1 MKNMV
6 ITTEAL
12 AYMFSNTLAK
22 VEITRMVAGA
32 GIIPEANALGATA
45 VAGPE
50 LFSTPASKD
59 NVTIIDNTILN
70 IDFVI
75 SNSGMANNILIN
87 EYGVYYRRADGSEG
101 LFGYISLDTPDIILS
116 KDIDINGTYTRNFV
130 FKIDYSTDIIAGEEA
145 NGAYATVRKV
155 RALINNELT
164 RLLGVNIDKDVL
176 KNKSSVTAGNIYYD
190 DVAKKYYVAKADLT
204 GSWAV
209 ADTVNFKEFDFYA
222 FSKGADLINIDGLP
236 SDSWR
241 RASMDWICGTTLNRT
256 LPANMTMPLVG
267 LNEIEELGLGSPSTA
282 PTGFSSDFSKYIM
295 TADGKEYLVTVTTG
309 AKTANV
315 GNISITDMLTK
326 KNVFSFDSASFIA
339 DTTWYQC
346 VFSKK
351 FNKLYVIPYASKL
364 IVIVDLTSM
373 SYKTLDV
380 YALTGL
386 TVPTSTAN
394 GHWFLQ
400 ALEIPDYNMLFMPC
414 YRHFS
419 LSPGHVALDM
429 ATDTVVVVPTDET
442 GIVANGQTYDTC
454 AYIQPIKKALMAS
467 IVTARVYEFDPV
479 SKVVRSRS
487 AAAYALGGS
496 TVGNRRTLFLDTG
509 KTWGNDSYP
518 VLAAIPFESVT
529 ASSYYHEVNYDPNVD
544 FNSLSKVLV
553 YPSTAKTAFTSLGGH
568 IMGRYPELFGMLSSS
583 FSPATVDALGIAS
596 IVFDMSTR
604 SSWFEM
610 TEFQKHGYDTFT
622 NEMRDTHLMT
632 EYSKVFARQR
642 YGRFLSFHRNRCFD
656 QKNRLT
662 DTSATY
668 GEVVRTPKFFKRS
681 IRNLPAGYIIEKS
694 YPLAKDKF
702 VVFSNDGATAK
713 NPYLLTFNKG
723 FFDATKID
731 NVVLFGGGAAGKCNI
746 LTLRAN
752 DGGFYVFAI
761 SEKTLVKFNSAG
773 QFVSKNIIGDYF
785 YRPQGIW
792 YNKDGSKIIILNNA
806 ATGMITV
813 IDKATMTFIKNI
825 NAPIALSL
833 PASNFVYWAIKDSG
847 RYLKIGVK
855 RTGITNQE
863 IVRYDIEGEVFSNET
878 LVNATGFTANMRYP
892 AVYANG
898 ATLNE
903 NLPIKLM
910 LHAFKTVSQNPSTKP
925 TDGGI
930 TETTANQY
938 NAGRFNVEAMTL
950 TVQSDASDRKVAASD
965 GNHILY
971 DTRPHTAAHP
981 AVEYKDTAYNV
992 AYEAPDSVAFDKVI
1006 NHPSLGLRFAF
1017 FKRTSGT
1024 YGYTSPRTHIAI
1036 FNPLSPYNLENAIWI
1051 VHPFSTMNYTK
1062 AQVKTTEAGS
1072 FAVHDGIPEVAL
1084 DEEFCDVMI
1093 NEEAMEYYLVTTK
1106 NNIYPF
1112 FLPDRARDPKVPRS
1126 PYIEQGM
1133 YHYANN

>member
-12 AYMFSNTLAK
+12 AYMFANTLAK

-32 GIIPEANALGATA
+32 GLIPEANALGATA
-45 VAGPE
+45 IAGPE
-50 LFSTPASKD
+50 LFPTPASKD
-59 NVTIIDNTILN
+59 NVTIIDNTTLN

-75 SNSGMANNILIN
+75 SNSSMSNNVMIN
-87 EYGVYYRRADGSEG
+87 EYGVCYKRADGSEG
-101 LFGYISLDTPDIILS
+101 LFGYIALDTPDVILS
-116 KDIDINGTYTRNFV
+116 KDVDINGTYTRNFV
-130 FKIDYSTDIIAGEEA
+130 FKIDYSTDIIVGEEA
-145 NGAYATVRKV
+145 NGAYVTVRKV

-176 KNKSSVTAGNIYYD
+176 KNKSSITAGNIYYD

-222 FSKGADLINIDGLP
+222 FSKGSDLVNVDSLP
-236 SDSWR
+236 SSAWR

-256 LPANMTMPLVG
+256 LSSNMAMPLVG

-282 PTGFSSDFSKYIM
+282 PAGVGPDFSKYIM
-295 TADGKEYLVTVTTG
+295 TADGKAYLVTVTTG

-339 DTTWYQC
+339 DITWYQC

-351 FNKLYVIPYASKL
+351 FNKIYVVPYASRL
-364 IVIVDLTSM
+364 IVIIDLTSM
-373 SYKTLDV
+373 SYKTLDI

-386 TVPTSTAN
+386 TAPTATS
-394 GHWFLQ
+394 GHWFIQ
-400 ALEIPDYNMLFMPC
+400 AVEIPDYNMLFMPC
-414 YRHFS
+414 FKHYA

-442 GIVANGQTYDTC
+442 GIVSNGQIYDTC
-454 AYIQPIKKALMAS
+454 TYIQSIKKVLMSS
-467 IVTARVYEFDPV
+467 ISTSRVYEFDPV

-487 AAAYALGGS
+487 SSAYALGGS
-496 TVGNRRTLFLDTG
+496 AVGNRRTLFLDTL

-518 VLAAIPFESVT
+518 VLAAIPFETTT
-529 ASSYYHEVNYDPNVD
+529 ASSYYHEINYDPNVD

-553 YPSTAKTAFTSLGGH
+553 YPSTSKTSFMSLGAH
-568 IMGRYPELFGMLSSS
+568 IMGRYPELFAMLSST
-583 FSPATVDALGIAS
+583 FGTTIADDLGIAS
-596 IVFDMSTR
+596 VVVDMLTR

-610 TEFQKHGYDTFT
+610 TEFHKHGYSSLT
-622 NEMRDTHLMT
+622 NELRDTHLIT
-632 EYSKVFARQR
+632 EYDKIFVKQR

-681 IRNLPAGYIIEKS
+681 IRNLPAGYVIEKS

-731 NVVLFGGGAAGKCNI
+731 NVVLFGGGAAGKSNI

-752 DGGFYVFAI
+752 DGGVYVFAI
-761 SEKTLVKFNSAG
+761 AEKTLVKFDANG
-773 QFVSKNIIGDYF
+773 QFVSKNVVGDYF
-785 YRPQGIW
+785 YRPQGMW
-792 YNKDGSKIIILNNA
+792 YNKDGSKIIVLNNSS
-806 ATGMITV
+806 TGMLTV
-813 IDKATMTFIKNI
+813 IDTATMAFVKNI

-833 PASNFVYWAIKDSG
+833 PASNFVYWAVKDSS

-855 RTGITNQE
+855 RTSITNQE

-878 LVNATGFTANMRYP
+878 LVNAASFVANLRYP
-892 AVYANG
+892 SLFANG
-898 ATLNE
+898 ATLND
-903 NLPIKLM
+903 NLPIRLM
-910 LHAFKTVSQNPSTKP
+910 LDAFKTVTQNPATKP

-930 TETTANQY
+930 TETTALSY
-938 NAGRFNVEAMTL
+938 NLGRFNVEGMTVN
-950 TVQSDASDRKVAASD
+950 VQSDASDRKLATSD
-965 GNHILY
+965 GNHIMY

-981 AVEYKDTAYNV
+981 AVEYKDTATYNI
-992 AYEAPDSVAFDKVI
+992 AYEAPASVAFDKVI
-1006 NHPSLGLRFAF
+1006 THPSLGLRFAF

-1062 AQVKTTEAGS
+1062 AQVKTSEAGS
-1072 FAVHDGIPEVAL
+1072 FAVHDSVPEVAL

-1133 YHYANN
+1133 FHYANN